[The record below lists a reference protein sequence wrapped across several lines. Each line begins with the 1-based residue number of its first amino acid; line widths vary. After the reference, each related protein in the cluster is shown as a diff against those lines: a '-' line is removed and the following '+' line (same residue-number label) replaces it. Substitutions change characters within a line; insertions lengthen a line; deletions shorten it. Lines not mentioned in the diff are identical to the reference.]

1 MAVRALPQTCLSTQR
16 HDDRVL
22 DVVLH
27 YFGCLEASEHETYFA
42 SLPPKSQRRIVEEK
56 ARIQRLRSHFDARPK
71 TETGVLLKKFK
82 GTLSDWRKLNLRRE
96 PEPETSQI
104 LDVLPDPSV
113 DGDIKAS
120 MIYFKDSRPF
130 DVPGVDNTF
139 PDQNIPVKELL
150 CDDEESNPLMQSCEE
165 GIFRYFHLPANN
177 MIWVEVSSGGFAL
190 VLSCARLN

>member
-22 DVVLH
+22 DVTLH
-27 YFGCLEASEHETYFA
+27 YFGCLKASEHETYFA

-165 GIFRYFHLPANN
+165 GMFRYFHLPANN

-190 VLSCARLN
+190 VLSCARLC